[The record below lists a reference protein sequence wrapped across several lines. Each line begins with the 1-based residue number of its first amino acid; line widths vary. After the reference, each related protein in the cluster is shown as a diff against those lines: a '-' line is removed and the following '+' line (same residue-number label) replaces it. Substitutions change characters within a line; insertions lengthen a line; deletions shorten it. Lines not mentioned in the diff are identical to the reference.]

1 MAQQWHNSKISKI
14 RNKQIYG
21 KINGKKLI
29 KVYENILDLEQEKEE
44 EQGIKVDNIN
54 N

>member
-1 MAQQWHNSKISKI
+1 MSQQWYNSKIYKI
-14 RNKQIYG
+14 INKKIYG
-21 KINGKKLI
+21 KINGKELI
-29 KVYENILDLEQEKEE
+29 KVYENILDLEKEKEG